1 MSFTVYVRRAAEL
14 DVAEAQLWYE
24 EQQAGL
30 AVKFHQELSTVF
42 DRLAETPLIYP
53 VMHRNIRRA
62 VLHRFPFLVW
72 YRVEGSVVT
81 ILACTHGRANPSKIK
96 RRLR

>member
-1 MSFTVYVRRAAEL
+1 MSFTVYVRRAAEF

-30 AVKFHQELSTVF
+30 AAKFYNELSTVL
-42 DRLAETPLIYP
+42 DRLAETPLMYP
-53 VMHRNIRRA
+53 VVYRDLRRT
-62 VLHRFPFLVW
+62 VLKRFPFLVW

-81 ILACTHGRANPSKIK
+81 VLACTHGKANPIKTK